1 MLLDVQTLSQTPK
14 GREILLNLIEDS
26 GVFRYPSTD
35 DPLKIAAEI
44 GARRLGIQILQN
56 MLTDGGY
63 VLSLA
68 FRERHER
75 FEMKNKG
82 RTER

>member
-1 MLLDVQTLSQTPK
+1 MPLDVQTLAQTPQ
-14 GREILLNLIEDS
+14 GRELLLSIIEDS
-26 GVFRYPSTD
+26 GVFRHASTD
-35 DPLKIAAEI
+35 DPLKIAAEV

-63 VLSLA
+63 MLSLA
-68 FRERHER
+68 FRERHVR

-82 RTER
+82 RTEQ